1 MYGCNVDRG
10 IHNHTQSP
18 GRYNEKTDVYSF
30 GVMLYEVFS
39 RTMLVTTADAVNP
52 GEDRGGEQ
60 QVVHKGARVERQH
73 VDGFSIDQTS
83 SAAFTAV

>member
-1 MYGCNVDRG
+1 MYGCSVDRG

-52 GEDRGGEQ
+52 GGDRGGEQ

-73 VDGFSIDQTS
+73 QY
-83 SAAFTAV
+83 